1 MVLPGGS
8 HMACTIYDRFAGFDL
23 YCCTDPAQHLLTAG
37 LVLLPV
43 DDVDRHLSDVCKEN
57 NNSSS

>member
-1 MVLPGGS
+1 
-8 HMACTIYDRFAGFDL
+8 MAYTIYDRFAGFDL